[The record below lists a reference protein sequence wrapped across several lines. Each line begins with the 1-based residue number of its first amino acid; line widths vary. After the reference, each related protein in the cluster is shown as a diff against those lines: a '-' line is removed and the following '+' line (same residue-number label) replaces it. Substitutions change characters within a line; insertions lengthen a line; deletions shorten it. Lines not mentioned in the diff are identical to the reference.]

1 MTLMEKKIY
10 KAPAVEETTVCLWN
24 VLCSSI
30 LIDNKEI
37 NTGGRAKREDKNVW
51 GNIWK

>member
-10 KAPAVEETTVCLWN
+10 KAPAVEETTVCLCN

-30 LIDNKEI
+30 LIDDKEI
-37 NTGGRAKREDKNVW
+37 NTGGRAPRNERITW